1 MRTRVSALN
10 SEDKGEANEMATTGV
25 SRRDVLKTLAMGVA
39 GGGVLQVIPM
49 QAAELAHQM
58 VHKEKA
64 AAPAGKYSPK
74 YFSARQYEAITWLC
88 DSIIPK
94 DEKSGGAVE
103 AGAPE
108 FIDLLTSENEE
119 FQLALGG
126 GLMWLD
132 NHCIDQYEKI
142 FMGCTPEQRKEILD
156 LIAFRKNAKT
166 DHSLS
171 QGVAFFA
178 FLRKMTCDGYYT
190 SKIGIEELQYI
201 GNVTRSEWPGC
212 PPLPE

>member
-1 MRTRVSALN
+1 MSMQ
-10 SEDKGEANEMATTGV
+10 GI
-25 SRRDVLKTLAMGVA
+25 SRRDVLKALTMSAA
-39 GGGVLQVIPM
+39 GRSVLQVIPL
-49 QAAELAHQM
+49 QAAEMAHQM
-58 VHKEKA
+58 VRKQKA
-64 AAPAGKYSPK
+64 AAPAGKYAPK
-74 YFSARQYEAITWLC
+74 YFTPARYETLTSLC
-88 DSIIPK
+88 DTIIPK

-119 FQLALGG
+119 FQGRLGG

-132 NHCIDQYEKI
+132 NYCIDHYGKAYME
-142 FMGCTPEQRKEILD
+142 CTPEQRKEVVD
-156 LIAFRKNAKT
+156 LIAYRKNAKAT
-166 DHSLS
+166 PELH

-178 FLRKMTCDGYYT
+178 FLRNMTCDGFYT
-190 SKIGIEELQYI
+190 SKIGIEDLQYI